1 MTGLDQGPLIATMDV
16 TDEGTDFLLHTE
28 RITIS
33 GERYLIYYTFTLC
46 DDEEDVPY
54 PERSENVSS

>member
-1 MTGLDQGPLIATMDV
+1 MNATED
-16 TDEGTDFLLHTE
+16 GTDLLLHTE

-33 GERYLIYYTFTLC
+33 GDRYLIYYTFTLC